1 MKKALLFLLIAAML
15 LSLCACGINQNDFC
29 GTDTRTY
36 NAETLDDFLRA
47 LKACKK
53 GWSGNY
59 SASEWKVMT
68 NMDLSG
74 IREFPA
80 FDLTSLGFKLLRL
93 EVTQWDIEYYYAP
106 SDADEFSYDTG
117 CRISVSRE
125 GETRQGLTSHGD
137 MEYVDL
143 SSNGGTNIWYANWH
157 GKMVAFRI
165 PADVTM
171 DRDQAEEWYR
181 SRTEYRFMDGE
192 PYPWYDPQ
200 VEEFFAQDFLCAR
213 KRSTTDFPCAMFPM
227 LSEDAQV
234 LRNILDTAR
243 WQEGTWKFGATFILS
258 WSDLEVW
265 LVCEPDMKQEPGD
278 PCYVMDVENNRSFEV
293 SEEQWNV
300 MKEILVK
307 YPMQSI
313 SSEKN
318 LIAYG
323 SKQAELPAEFVDWF
337 SEQLASAQWTPDE
350 IDEVCEYKFL
360 LNGTVLEYCPHG
372 VLYDITNDRYVQLTR
387 KQRSEIGT
395 VIQELLGDIKWDEE

>member
-1 MKKALLFLLIAAML
+1 MKKTLLIFLTLAML

-59 SASEWKVMT
+59 SESEWEVMT

-74 IREFPA
+74 IQEFIT
-80 FDLTSLGFKLLRL
+80 FDLTSLGFKLHRL
-93 EVTQWDIEYYYAP
+93 EVDPMDIRYYYAP
-106 SDADEFSYDTG
+106 LDADTFNYDTG
-117 CRISVSRE
+117 YRITVSRE
-125 GETRQGLTSHGD
+125 EDSFATIVSRKRLMPDGGIAYDAENNNWFVDYNGKSLFIGLPEG
-137 MEYVDL
+137 
-143 SSNGGTNIWYANWH
+143 
-157 GKMVAFRI
+157 
-165 PADVTM
+165 VTM
-171 DRDQAEEWYR
+171 DRAQVKELYL
-181 SRTEYRFMDGE
+181 SRAEYRFMNRE
-192 PYPWYDPQ
+192 PYPWYEPQ
-200 VEEFFAQDFLCAR
+200 AEEFFAEDFLCAR

-234 LRNILDTAR
+234 LRNILDTAQ
-243 WQEGTWKFGATFILS
+243 WQEGTQKFGATFILS

-265 LVCEPDMKQEPGD
+265 LVCEPDLEQEPGD

-318 LIAYG
+318 LIALG

-337 SEQLASAQWTPDE
+337 SEQLASAQWTSDE
-350 IDEVCEYKFL
+350 INEACEYKFL
-360 LNGTVLEYCPHG
+360 LGGTVLEFSSTG
-372 VLYDITNDRYVQLTR
+372 VLHDITNDRYVVLT
-387 KQRSEIGT
+387 KTQRSEMYKVIKDLIG
-395 VIQELLGDIKWDEE
+395 